1 MIIIINYIKG
11 VDIKMIKNMSIKAK
25 LILSSIVSIVGL
37 GIMVALL
44 NLSINS
50 ISDLDHALT
59 KVEELKND
67 TTALRR
73 NEKDFLLRKSLED
86 TKKFEQNVKNLYSDS
101 KELFNLLDGR
111 GIDTSKI
118 SQINTMT
125 KKYHSIFLE
134 LVEKQ
139 KEIGLHHKDA
149 LYGSLRQAVHQ
160 VQDLA
165 KQANDFKLLSA
176 VYDLRKQEKDFM
188 LRKDLNYVSKF
199 ETKINTLINISSDD
213 IKIDLITYKGDF
225 LRLVQAEEQIGFSSE
240 LGLKGTLKQA
250 RHQSDILLKTMS
262 TEMNTFISKEIQ
274 NIMTRSFILA
284 AIIMSIVILM
294 ATLLAKNIISSIN
307 NFQDGLIGFFKYINK
322 ETTKVSL
329 LNQNSS
335 DEMGTMAKVV
345 NQNIKITQES
355 IEEDRRLID
364 ETILVL
370 GEFEKGD
377 LSQRLNINVSNPE
390 LMELKEV
397 LNNMGEH
404 MEDNVNQVLNILEQ
418 YTKHNYLEKVDH
430 KNLTQHFKKL
440 SLGVNNL
447 GQSIS
452 NILIENKSNG
462 LTLQNSSNILLS
474 NVSTLNNNSTETA
487 SALEQTAASLEEMTE
502 NIKGNTQNVE
512 QMSSYANALSNSANE
527 GHELAN
533 KTTQAMDEINS
544 QVTAISD
551 AIGVIDQ
558 IAFQTNILSLNAAVE
573 AATAGEAGKGFAVV
587 AQEVRNLAAR
597 SAEAA
602 REIKNLVENANSKA
616 NEGKG
621 IADSMISGY
630 SGLNENI
637 SNTLELIHDVE
648 SASKEQ
654 LNAIVQINDAVTK
667 LDQQTQENVNVAN
680 TTNMIAEQTDEIST
694 LIVENANK
702 KEFSGKHNVKA
713 KTFDQ
718 TAHHIVPQKQKNHN
732 KSVNNQ
738 TFEETN
744 SNEEWESF

>member
-1 MIIIINYIKG
+1 
-11 VDIKMIKNMSIKAK
+11 MIKNMSIKAK

-37 GIMVALL
+37 GIMVGLL
-44 NLSINS
+44 NISINS
-50 ISDLDHALT
+50 ISALDHALT
-59 KVEELKND
+59 KVEELKVD

-73 NEKDFLLRKSLED
+73 NEKDFLLRRTLED
-86 TKKFEQNVKNLYSDS
+86 TQKFEKNIKNLYADS
-101 KELFNLLDGR
+101 KELVNLLDGK

-118 SQINTMT
+118 TQINSIT
-125 KKYHSIFLE
+125 KSYHGIFLD
-134 LVEKQ
+134 LVSKQ

-160 VQDLA
+160 VQDIA
-165 KQANDFKLLSA
+165 KKSNDFKLLAS

-188 LRKDLNYVSKF
+188 LRKDLKYVTKF
-199 ETKINTLINISSDD
+199 ESKINTLINSSNDE
-213 IKIDLITYKGDF
+213 IKEDLITYKEDF
-225 LRLVQAEEQIGFSSE
+225 LRLVQGEEQIGFSQVQ
-240 LGLKGTLKQA
+240 GLKGELKEI
-250 RHQSDILLKTMS
+250 RRQSDILLANMS
-262 TEMNTFISKEIQ
+262 NEMNIIIEEEIKS
-274 NIMTRSFILA
+274 IMTQSFVIA
-284 AIIMSIVILM
+284 GIIIIIVLLM
-294 ATLLAKNIISSIN
+294 ASLLAKNIISSIN
-307 NFQDGLIGFFKYINK
+307 NFQEGLIGFFRYVNK

-329 LNQNSS
+329 LNQSS
-335 DEMGTMAKVV
+335 GDEMGAMAKVV
-345 NQNIKITQES
+345 NENIKITQES

-390 LMELKEV
+390 LTELKDV
-397 LNNMGEH
+397 LNKMGEH
-404 MEDNVNQVLNILEQ
+404 MEDNVNQVLNVLEQ
-418 YTKHNYLEKVDH
+418 YTKHNYLEKVNH

-447 GQSIS
+447 GESIS
-452 NILIENKSNG
+452 SILIENKSNG

-474 NVSTLNNNSTETA
+474 NVSTLNNNSNETA

-502 NIKGNTQNVE
+502 NIKGNTANVA
-512 QMSSYANALSNSANE
+512 QMSSYANTLTNSANE
-527 GHELAN
+527 GQELAN

-544 QVTAISD
+544 QVAAISD

-602 REIKNLVENANSKA
+602 KEIKNLVENANAKA

-630 SGLNENI
+630 SGLNDNI

-648 SASKEQ
+648 TASNEQ
-654 LNAIVQINDAVTK
+654 LSAIVQINDAVTK
-667 LDQQTQENVNVAN
+667 LDQQTQENVNVAS
-680 TTNMIAEQTDEIST
+680 TTNLIAEQTNEIST
-694 LIVENANK
+694 LIVQNANK
-702 KEFSGKHNVKA
+702 KEFHGKHNVKA
-713 KTFDQ
+713 KTFNQ
-718 TAHHIVPQKQKNHN
+718 TSHHVVKQKQKDSN

-738 TFEETN
+738 SFEERS
-744 SNEEWESF
+744 SNDQWESF

>member
-1 MIIIINYIKG
+1 
-11 VDIKMIKNMSIKAK
+11 MSIKAK
-25 LILSSIVSIVGL
+25 LIFSSIASIVGL
-37 GIMVALL
+37 GLMVALL
-44 NLSINS
+44 NISINS

-67 TTALRR
+67 TAALRR
-73 NEKDFLLRKSLED
+73 NEKDFLLGKSLKD
-86 TKKFEQNVKNLYSDS
+86 TKKFEQNVKNLYTDS
-101 KELFNLLDGR
+101 KDLLNLLNGR
-111 GIDTSKI
+111 EIDASKI
-118 SQINTMT
+118 SQINTIT
-125 KKYHSIFLE
+125 KKHHSIFLK

-165 KQANDFKLLSA
+165 KQSNDFKLLSS

-188 LRKDLNYVSKF
+188 LRKDLKYVDTF
-199 ETKINTLINISSDD
+199 ERKINTLINISSDD
-213 IKIDLITYKGDF
+213 IKIDLITYKRDF
-225 LRLVQAEEQIGFSSE
+225 LRLVQAEEQIGFSSN
-240 LGLKGTLKQA
+240 LGLKGRLKGA

-262 TEMNTFISKEIQ
+262 TEMDTIISNEIQ
-274 NIMTRSFILA
+274 NIMTQSFILS
-284 AIIMSIVILM
+284 AIIISMVLLL
-294 ATLLAKNIISSIN
+294 AVLLAKNIVTSIN
-307 NFQDGLIGFFKYINK
+307 NFQEGLIDFFKYINK
-322 ETTKVSL
+322 KTSQVSL
-329 LNQNSS
+329 LNQSS
-335 DEMGTMAKVV
+335 NDEMGTMAKVV
-345 NQNIKITQES
+345 NENIKITQES

-377 LSQRLNINVSNPE
+377 LSKRLNLNVSNPAFI
-390 LMELKEV
+390 ELKEV
-397 LNNMGEH
+397 LNKMGEH
-404 MEDNVNQVLNILEQ
+404 MEDNVNQVLNVLEQ
-418 YTKHNYLEKVDH
+418 YTNHNYLEKVDH

-440 SLGVNNL
+440 SLGLNNL
-447 GQSIS
+447 GQSICS
-452 NILIENKSNG
+452 ILIENKSNG
-462 LTLQNSSNILLS
+462 LTLQNSSNVLLS
-474 NVSTLNNNSTETA
+474 NVSTLSNNSNETA

-512 QMSSYANALSNSANE
+512 QMSSYANVLSKSANE

-630 SGLNENI
+630 SGFNKNI

-667 LDQQTQENVNVAN
+667 LDQQTQGNVNVAN
-680 TTNMIAEQTDEIST
+680 TTNMIAKQTNEIST

-713 KTFDQ
+713 KSFNQ
-718 TAHHIVPQKQKNHN
+718 TSHHLVPQKQKNLN

-744 SNEEWESF
+744 STEEEKIF

>member
-1 MIIIINYIKG
+1 
-11 VDIKMIKNMSIKAK
+11 MIKNMSIKAK

-44 NLSINS
+44 NISITS

-73 NEKDFLLRKSLED
+73 NEKDFLLRKSLDD
-86 TKKFEQNVKNLYSDS
+86 TKKFEQNVKNLYADS
-101 KELFNLLDGR
+101 KELLYLLVRRD
-111 GIDTSKI
+111 IDTSKI
-118 SQINTMT
+118 PQINTMT

-165 KQANDFKLLSA
+165 KQSNDFKLLSA

-188 LRKDLNYVSKF
+188 LRKDLKYVDKF
-199 ETKINTLINISSDD
+199 ESKINTLINNSGDD
-213 IKIDLITYKGDF
+213 IKIDLLTYKEDF
-225 LRLVQAEEQIGFSSE
+225 LRLVQAEEQIGFSPQE
-240 LGLKGTLKQA
+240 GLKGKLKKI
-250 RHQSDILLKTMS
+250 RHKSDAYLEKMAS
-262 TEMNTFISKEIQ
+262 EMDIFISKEIQ
-274 NIMTRSFILA
+274 NIMTQSFILA
-284 AIIMSIVILM
+284 AFIISMVLLL
-294 ATLLAKNIISSIN
+294 AVLLAKNIISSIN
-307 NFQDGLIGFFKYINK
+307 NFQEGLIGFFKYINK
-322 ETTKVSL
+322 ETSKVSL

-335 DEMGTMAKVV
+335 DEMGIMAKVV
-345 NQNIKITQES
+345 NDNIKITKKS

-404 MEDNVNQVLNILEQ
+404 MEENVNQVLNILEQ
-418 YTKHNYLEKVDH
+418 YTHHNYLQKVDH
-430 KNLTQHFKKL
+430 KNLTQHFEKL

-474 NVSTLNNNSTETA
+474 NVSTLNNNSNETA

-527 GHELAN
+527 GQELAN
-533 KTTQAMDEINS
+533 KTTQAMDEINA

-616 NEGKG
+616 NEGKK

-630 SGLNENI
+630 TGLNENI
-637 SNTLELIHDVE
+637 SNTLEVIRDVK

-702 KEFSGKHNVKA
+702 KEFSDKYNVKA
-713 KTFDQ
+713 KTFDKKS
-718 TAHHIVPQKQKNHN
+718 HHIVPQKQKNPN

-738 TFEETN
+738 TFEETS